1 MVRFN
6 HLKQQQHLPGGAKVL
21 AEVLTHIRKE
31 DILDEGDRGG
41 GALNVAQDQLGFAH
55 PDGIGVHDPRTEKEL
70 LSRVRVKDHSK

>member
-21 AEVLTHIRKE
+21 AEVLTHIGKE

-55 PDGIGVHDPRTEKEL
+55 PDGIGVH
-70 LSRVRVKDHSK
+70 